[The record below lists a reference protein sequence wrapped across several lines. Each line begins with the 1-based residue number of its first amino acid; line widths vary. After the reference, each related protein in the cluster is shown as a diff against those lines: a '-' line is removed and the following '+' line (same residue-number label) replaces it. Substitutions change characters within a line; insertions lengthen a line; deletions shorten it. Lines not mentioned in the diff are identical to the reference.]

1 MGKKKKITPLP
12 VLIVIAAVL
21 LVLVLLLEP
30 KEAGVEAEATVTP
43 ETTAATVVT
52 EPYDDYTATDDPLEK
67 LERFAKM
74 HDLPADS
81 WPDYMVELLQKN
93 PDTESFVL
101 NYPFLK
107 GTLEEVDLSHLI
119 GTGKVPKLY
128 QWDHRWGYS
137 MYGDKEMGLTACG
150 PTCLSMVCMYYFQ
163 DATYTPRY
171 VANLAQ
177 YFGYYTVGVGTEWA
191 LMYEGPGKL
200 GLNVYTI
207 SPNADLIWESLAAG
221 NLVILSMGPGVFTDN
236 GHFILL
242 TGIED
247 GLVVVH
253 DPNSRTNSNM
263 LWDIYSF
270 REQIQNAWVFPPI

>member
-1 MGKKKKITPLP
+1 MRKKITPLP
-12 VLIVIAAVL
+12 VLIVIA
-21 LVLVLLLEP
+21 LVLLILILVLDP
-30 KEAGVEAEATVTP
+30 KEAAPEAEPEIAATTVA
-43 ETTAATVVT
+43 TAATV
-52 EPYDDYTATDDPLEK
+52 PYDDYTAAEDPLEK

-74 HDLPADS
+74 HDLPQDS
-81 WPDYMVELLQKN
+81 WPEYMVELMQKN
-93 PDTESFVL
+93 PDAESFVL

-150 PTCLSMVCMYYFQ
+150 PTCLSMVCMYYYQ

-177 YFGYYTVGVGTEWA
+177 YFGYYTVGVGTEWS
-191 LMYEGPGKL
+191 LMSEGARKL
-200 GLNVYTI
+200 GLQVYTI
-207 SPNADLIWESLAAG
+207 SPNATLVMESLKAG
-221 NLVILSMGPGVFTDN
+221 NLVILAMGPGVFTDN

-242 TGIED
+242 TGVED
-247 GLVVVH
+247 GLAVIH
-253 DPNSRTNSNM
+253 DPNSRTNSSQ
-263 LWDIYSF
+263 LWDLYSVAD
-270 REQIQNAWVFPPI
+270 QIQNAWVFPPVA